1 MRRNLVTGL
10 CALLLGAGYLAMA
23 MQLRTSALADA
34 VGPAGVPRV
43 LGVLMMA
50 FGAILS
56 VQALQAGRRAP
67 KSAFAAAALTGG
79 AAPEPDGDEAET
91 VGLAGIAKAAGL
103 LAIAIAYLLIVK
115 TVGYL
120 VAVCALFCAASIYGG
135 TKVSWRVFAISIGG
149 ALVFWILFV
158 EILGIPLPGGILSS
172 FL

>member
-23 MQLRTSALADA
+23 MQLRASALADA

-56 VQALQAGRRAP
+56 VQALLAERRAP
-67 KSAFAAAALTGG
+67 KSALADGTASEAAG
-79 AAPEPDGDEAET
+79 DGSAT

-103 LAIAIAYLLIVK
+103 LVIAIAYLLIVK

-120 VAVCALFCAASIYGG
+120 VAVSALLCAASIYGG

-149 ALVFWILFV
+149 GLVFWILFV
-158 EILGIPLPGGILSS
+158 EILGIPLPSGILSS